1 MKKRFIKIIAF
12 ALLLA
17 QLSGVCIYAAHD
29 DCRSWY
35 IKRKGRERPGFPS
48 DASVIAEYNCY
59 YIDEQ
64 ASKNCKKRIYITFD
78 AGYEN
83 GNVEKILD
91 VLKEEDVPAAFF
103 VLDNIILKNPNL
115 VTRMADEGHL
125 VCNHTKNHKN
135 LSFASKEEIA
145 DDLSALEK
153 IYYDKTGREMSR
165 FFRFPE
171 GKYSLDAI
179 KKVCELGYTT
189 VFWSFGYED
198 WDNSKQMA
206 PSKAINKIISN
217 THDGEII
224 LLHPTSATNAEI
236 MSTLISKWREMGYEF
251 GRLDE
256 LCA

>member
-1 MKKRFIKIIAF
+1 MKRRFIEIVAF

-17 QLSGVCIYAAHD
+17 QLMTVYSYAANN
-29 DCRSWY
+29 DCNSWY
-35 IKRKGRERPGFPS
+35 IKRNGRECPSFPA
-48 DASVIAEYNCY
+48 DAAEMSRYNCY
-59 YIDEQ
+59 YIDEK
-64 ASKNCKKRIYITFD
+64 ASKNHEKRIYITFD

-83 GNVEKILD
+83 GNVERILD
-91 VLKEEDVPAAFF
+91 VLRDEEVPAAFF
-103 VLDNIILKNPNL
+103 VLDNIILKNENL

-135 LSFASKEEIA
+135 LSFASKEMIA
-145 DDLSALEK
+145 EDLAALEK
-153 IYYDKTGREMSR
+153 IYYEKTGREMSK

-171 GKYSLDAI
+171 GKYSIDAI

-198 WDNSKQMA
+198 WDNSKQMS

-217 THDGEII
+217 THDGEIL

-236 MSTLISKWREMGYEF
+236 MRTLILKWREMGYEF

-256 LCA
+256 LCV

>member
-1 MKKRFIKIIAF
+1 MKKRFIEFTAF
-12 ALLLA
+12 VLIFS
-17 QLSGVCIYAAHD
+17 QMLSIYSFAANNECH
-29 DCRSWY
+29 SWY
-35 IKRKGRERPGFPS
+35 IKKNGRERPGFPD
-48 DASVIAEYNCY
+48 DAAEMSRYNCY
-59 YIDEQ
+59 YIDEK
-64 ASKNCKKRIYITFD
+64 ASKNHEKRLYITFD

-91 VLKEEDVPAAFF
+91 VLKEEAVPAAFF
-103 VLDNIILKNPNL
+103 VLDNIILKNENL

-135 LSFASKEEIA
+135 LSFASKEKIA
-145 DDLSALEK
+145 EDLAALEN
-153 IYYDKTGREMSR
+153 IYYEKTGREMSR

-179 KKVCELGYTT
+179 KKVYELGYTT

-198 WDNSKQMA
+198 WDNSKQMP

-217 THDGEII
+217 TPDGEII

-236 MSTLISKWREMGYEF
+236 MRSLISKWREMGYEF

-256 LCA
+256 LCG